1 VNLSKLNVMF
11 FSCNVLLLGAGAYL
25 IWQQRSPN
33 NGLADAA
40 PPDQEIGAP
49 GNAVSTELA
58 PPKQIVTVTNEFRWR
73 QLESEDYR
81 MYIDRLR
88 SIGCPEETIRDI
100 VISDLDKLM
109 APRLQAANGR
119 RADLQFWHSEEEE
132 LANDRD
138 LRDVRRTQR
147 EVDREKRAVIEELLG
162 VDLVRE
168 RMRLKGEQDYYE
180 RRMAFL
186 PEARRT
192 ELRKVL
198 ERFDELEQGI
208 REKEWEEGVALSA
221 QERAQLRKL
230 RQERQAE
237 IDGLLSP
244 EEREQYALWM
254 SESANAVRSA
264 TYGMDITKEEFLAI
278 YEAQK
283 AFDQQW
289 TSSDFEMMDEG
300 ARQRWNAARQQMET
314 DLQRQLGTER
324 FAEYK
329 RGQDPDFHQLS
340 AAATRFKLPKETS
353 RKAYDVKRAFLEI
366 RETMDANTALSPEQ
380 RQQALQAMQQ
390 ESARTMRGLLGENAF
405 RYYLRTGDGTWLQ
418 GGVRVAGE

>member
-1 VNLSKLNVMF
+1 MF

-25 IWQQRSPN
+25 IWQHRLPN
-33 NGLADAA
+33 KGL
-40 PPDQEIGAP
+40 
-49 GNAVSTELA
+49 TELA
-58 PPKQIVTVTNEFRWR
+58 PPNSQEEDGARHRKGADGDPAWAGPSLPQIMTVTNEFRWR

-81 MYIDRLR
+81 TYIERLR
-88 SIGCPEETIRDI
+88 SVGCPEETIRDI

-109 APRLQAANGR
+109 APRLQAASGR

-138 LRDVRRTQR
+138 LREVRQKQR

-180 RRMAFL
+180 RRMVFL
-186 PEARRT
+186 PEERRT

-198 ERFDELEQGI
+198 ERYDELEQNI
-208 REKEWEEGVALSA
+208 RDKEWEEGLALSA

-230 RQERQAE
+230 REQRQAE

-244 EEREQYALWM
+244 EEREQYGLWM
-254 SESANAVRSA
+254 SESANAVRAA
-264 TYGMDITKEEFLAI
+264 TYGMDITKEEFLVL
-278 YEAQK
+278 YEAHK

-289 TSSDFEMMDEG
+289 AAGDPELMDDG
-300 ARQRWNAARQQMET
+300 ARQRWDAARQQMET
-314 DLQRQLGTER
+314 DLQRQLGAER

-340 AAATRFKLPKETS
+340 AAATRFKLPQETS
-353 RKAYDVKRAFLEI
+353 KKAYEVKRAFLEI
-366 RETMDANTALSPEQ
+366 RQTVDANPALSPEQ
-380 RQQALQAMQQ
+380 RQQALQAVQQ
-390 ESARTMRGLLGENAF
+390 ESERTMRGLLGENAF
-405 RYYLRTGDGTWLQ
+405 RYYLRTGDATWLQ
-418 GGVRVAGE
+418 GG